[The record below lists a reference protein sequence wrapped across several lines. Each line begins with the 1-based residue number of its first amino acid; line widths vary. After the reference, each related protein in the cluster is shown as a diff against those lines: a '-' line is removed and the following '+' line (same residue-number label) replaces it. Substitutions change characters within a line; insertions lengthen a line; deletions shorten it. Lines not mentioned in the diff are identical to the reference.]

1 MAEVPYFDG
10 DTPDTVEWTYS
21 WTGAPHASASTMM
34 PTPGL
39 WVEPFTDAPVPRVG
53 ITVTGLD
60 PVGPS
65 VVTVWRSSAGGKR
78 RKVRGWANR
87 VVYGSDYTLDYEAPL
102 GRLVTYDLQVIS
114 GALVPLRISD
124 STTLE
129 SEYGYI
135 QDPLL
140 PLGAVAVTGGVG
152 IDGAASLT
160 SAAFRKLAY
169 DVDSSEV
176 RILGSDEP
184 VALTGQRMAASGI
197 DFSVFT
203 EAAQQGTDMQNLLTS
218 SPLVLIRPLPSWG
231 PLQDL
236 IYTIP
241 KVSTEITY
249 GEHGATFIEWNLTG
263 NTVAPPSIQVLVA
276 LWTYD
281 QVAAI
286 WATYN
291 DAQAAADAAAAT
303 YLDDQRD
310 PTMGV

>member
-1 MAEVPYFDG
+1 MADVPYFDG
-10 DTPDTVEWTYS
+10 DTPDTPDWTYS
-21 WTGAPHASASTMM
+21 WTGTPHASTSTMSA
-34 PTPGL
+34 TPGI
-39 WVEPFTDAPVPRVG
+39 WVEPFIDAPVPRVG

-65 VVTVWRSSAGGKR
+65 VVTVWRSTAGGKR

-87 VVYGSDYTLDYEAPL
+87 VVYGSDFTLDYEAPL

-114 GALVPLRISD
+114 GALVPLRVSD
-124 STTLE
+124 STTLDVAH
-129 SEYGYI
+129 GYI

-140 PLGAVAVTGGVG
+140 PLGAVEVTGGLDLEDAVT
-152 IDGAASLT
+152 LT

-176 RILGSDEP
+176 SVLGSSEP
-184 VALTGQRMAASGI
+184 VALTGQRMAASGV

-203 EAAQQGTDMQNLLTS
+203 EAAQQGTNLQNLLLST
-218 SPLVLIRPLPSWG
+218 PLILVRPLPNWG
-231 PLQDL
+231 PLPDL
-236 IYTIP
+236 IYTVP
-241 KVSTEITY
+241 KVSMEITY
-249 GEHGATFIEWNLTG
+249 GEEGATFIEWSLTG

-281 QVAAI
+281 QVAAL
-286 WATYN
+286 WGTYD
-291 DAQAAADAAAAT
+291 DAQAAASATAST